1 MHRGWGGGGLWAGG
15 TAGSWG
21 PLLTGAAL
29 GLWVCSVVPL
39 SAGGGWVL
47 PLTAGLALLLTLL
60 AWSDL
65 RTGLLPDRL
74 TLALLASGGAATA
87 LLDGARPLDHALGAL
102 AGYGALRVLAV
113 FYRRVRGHDGLGQG
127 DAKLLA
133 GLGAWTGWQ
142 ALPGLL
148 FLAALAAMAVLL
160 LARLGGSR
168 LDWRAPLPFGLFL
181 AGAGW
186 LAWLYGPLLP
196 G

>member
-1 MHRGWGGGGLWAGG
+1 MTGATLGLWA
-15 TAGSWG
+15 
-21 PLLTGAAL
+21 
-29 GLWVCSVVPL
+29 CSVMPL
-39 SAGGGWVL
+39 SAGGGWAL
-47 PLTAGLALLLTLL
+47 PLTVGLALLLTLL

-74 TLALLASGGAATA
+74 TLTLLASGAAATA
-87 LLDGARPLDHALGAL
+87 LLDGARPLDHVLGAL
-102 AGYGALRVLAV
+102 AGYGVLRLLAGL
-113 FYRRVRGHDGLGQG
+113 YRRVRGHDGLGQG

-148 FLAALAAMAVLL
+148 FLAAAGGLAALL
-160 LARLGGSR
+160 LARMRGSR
-168 LDWRAPLPFGLFL
+168 PDWRAPLPFGPFL

-186 LAWLYGPLLP
+186 LAWLYGPLLA